1 MLCTAVVLAMNHGYT
16 LMQQGVPTSAVPERV
31 LSALNDRV
39 DYLIYAAGVGFVLS
53 LISLIPSTVRSN
65 AERLI
70 FWAVLGAVSGAF
82 SIGCVGFLYKGYFLF
97 DEGIAA
103 DSMPIGTL
111 LIDEMRL
118 LDLLPYGAIVGV
130 ALALTMLVI
139 SLLREGDARSA
150 ARALASSP
158 TSDPDTMIRAQRAE
172 RAQQYLAERGQRD
185 PGYSQPGSR

>member
-1 MLCTAVVLAMNHGYT
+1 MRFVGTCLLWIIGAVLCTAVVLAMNHGYT

-118 LDLLPYGAIVGV
+118 LDLL
-130 ALALTMLVI
+130 
-139 SLLREGDARSA
+139 
-150 ARALASSP
+150 
-158 TSDPDTMIRAQRAE
+158 IR
-172 RAQQYLAERGQRD
+172 
-185 PGYSQPGSR
+185 

>member
-1 MLCTAVVLAMNHGYT
+1 MNHGYT

-118 LDLLPYGAIVGV
+118 LDLL
-130 ALALTMLVI
+130 
-139 SLLREGDARSA
+139 
-150 ARALASSP
+150 
-158 TSDPDTMIRAQRAE
+158 IR
-172 RAQQYLAERGQRD
+172 
-185 PGYSQPGSR
+185 